1 MFARRDG
8 ARRSEMRRETGKKAR
23 VRIGL
28 AAQTALV
35 ASLIAFVA
43 ACAGRRPVEEG
54 RSVPTRERAGL
65 SSALDVVRLYRQ
77 LGMFGESTPVPFI
90 GTTYTLASGSPD
102 TSLVLL
108 TLSLPSRGLTFVR
121 EGDHYRASYDVL
133 VDARQGGTSI
143 RKDQGRQTVRVS
155 SYKETTRGD
164 ESVIFQ
170 QYLRLPPGAY
180 TLGLTVR
187 DAESARTVTREI
199 PLIVRGFGAGT
210 AVSSA
215 IPVYQANLRVRRDTL
230 PALVPNPRAT
240 AIFGQDTVLSLYVES
255 YAGQALQA
263 EVRNMNGEAIWR
275 DTVALRAGSATLSS
289 GVVPLPVTQLGPGV
303 ATFVA
308 WTGAGD
314 TTRTPLVVSF
324 GEGLAIT
331 SFEDMLSYLRY
342 FALAETLAPL
352 RSAEQADR
360 GRAWI
365 AFLRST
371 DPDPATPEHE
381 ALRDYFVR
389 IEQANL
395 RYREEGI
402 PGWLTDR
409 GRVFVSLGDPDQIY
423 EQGQGDIAQRSR
435 VQIWEYAEYRAQL
448 VFIDQSGFGRY
459 RLTTAGEV
467 EFQSLVRRVRRR

>member
-1 MFARRDG
+1 MSRRRTSRVGHAAR
-8 ARRSEMRRETGKKAR
+8 
-23 VRIGL
+23 
-28 AAQTALV
+28 TALG
-35 ASLIAFVA
+35 ASLVVLVA

-54 RSVPTRERAGL
+54 RTPARERATL
-65 SSALDVVRLYRQ
+65 SSALDVMRLYRQ

-90 GTTYTLASGSPD
+90 GTTYALASSSPD

-121 EGDHYRASYDVL
+121 EGDHYRAAYDVL
-133 VDARQGGTSI
+133 VDARQGGASI

-180 TLGLTVR
+180 TLALTVR
-187 DAESARTVTREI
+187 DAESARAVTREI
-199 PLIVRGFGAGT
+199 PLIVRGFGGGT

-215 IPVYQANLRVRRDTL
+215 IPVYQADLRARRDTL
-230 PALVPNPRAT
+230 PMLVPNPRAT
-240 AIFGQDTVLSLYVES
+240 AIFGQDTALSMYVES
-255 YAGQALQA
+255 YAGPDLQT
-263 EVRNMNGEAIWR
+263 EVRNTNGVAIWR
-275 DTVALRAGSATLSS
+275 DTVTLSRAGSALSS
-289 GVVPLPVTQLGPGV
+289 GVVALPVTLLGPGV

-308 WTGAGD
+308 WSGAGD

-342 FALAETLAPL
+342 FALPETLAPL
-352 RSAEQADR
+352 RDAEQADR
-360 GRAWI
+360 GRAWL

-435 VQIWEYAEYRAQL
+435 VQIWEYAEYRTQL

>member
-1 MFARRDG
+1 M
-8 ARRSEMRRETGKKAR
+8 TGKT
-23 VRIGL
+23 
-28 AAQTALV
+28 TAMSLRALCFRLLS
-35 ASLIAFVA
+35 ASLCVLAA
-43 ACAGRRPVEEG
+43 ACAGRRAVDRGREG
-54 RSVPTRERAGL
+54 APRERATIA
-65 SSALDVVRLYRQ
+65 SALDVMRLYRQ

-90 GTTYTLASGSPD
+90 GTTYALASGSPD

-121 EGDHYRASYDVL
+121 EGDHYRAAYDVL
-133 VDARQGGTSI
+133 VDAKQSGTTV

-170 QYLRLPPGAY
+170 QYLRLPPGSY
-180 TLGLTVR
+180 TLSLTVR
-187 DAESARTVTREI
+187 DAESARTAMRDVPI
-199 PLIVRGFGAGT
+199 VVRGFGPGT
-210 AVSSA
+210 ALSSA
-215 IPVYQANLRVRRDTL
+215 VPVYQAETRSRRDTL
-230 PALVPNPRAT
+230 PVLVPNPRAT
-240 AIFGQDTVLSLYVES
+240 AIFGQDTALSMYVES
-255 YAGQALQA
+255 YSGSALRA
-263 EVRNMNGEAIWR
+263 EVRNNDGVPLWR
-275 DTVALRAGSATLSS
+275 DSITLQRNGSVSS

-308 WTGAGD
+308 WEDGGD
-314 TTRTPLVVSF
+314 TTRTPIVVSF

-352 RSAEQADR
+352 RNAAPADR

-371 DPDPATPEHE
+371 DPDPTTPEHE
-381 ALRDYFVR
+381 GLRDYFVR

-395 RYREEGI
+395 RYREEGM

-409 GRVFVSLGDPDQIY
+409 GKVFVSLGDPDQVY
-423 EQGQGDIAQRSR
+423 EQGQGDIAGRAR
-435 VQIWEYAEYRAQL
+435 VQIWEYAEYRVQL

-467 EFQSLVRRVRRR
+467 EFQSLVRRVHRR

>member
-1 MFARRDG
+1 MTETTERTGAAPFRASVAR
-8 ARRSEMRRETGKKAR
+8 
-23 VRIGL
+23 
-28 AAQTALV
+28 LV
-35 ASLIAFVA
+35 TLSLPLLVA
-43 ACAGRRPVEEG
+43 ACAARRPVDRG
-54 RSVPTRERAGL
+54 RETATRDRGTIA
-65 SSALDVVRLYRQ
+65 SALDVMRLYRQ

-90 GTTYTLASGSPD
+90 GTTYSLASSSPD

-121 EGDHYRASYDVL
+121 EGDHYRAAYDVL
-133 VDARQGGTSI
+133 VDARQGAASI

-187 DAESARTVTREI
+187 DAESARTVTRDV
-199 PLIVRGFGAGT
+199 PIVVRAFGARS
-210 AVSSA
+210 ALSSA
-215 IPVYQANLRVRRDTL
+215 IPVYQAESRARRDTL
-230 PALVPNPRAT
+230 PVLVPNPRAT
-240 AIFGQDTVLSLYVES
+240 AIYGQDSSLSMYVES
-255 YAGQALQA
+255 YAGSALRA
-263 EVRNMNGEAIWR
+263 EVRNNEGEPIWR
-275 DTVALRAGSATLSS
+275 DSVTLQRSSNVSS
-289 GVVPLPVTQLGPGV
+289 GVVPLPVTQIGPGL

-308 WTGAGD
+308 WSDGGD

-342 FALAETLAPL
+342 FALPETLAPL
-352 RSAEQADR
+352 RNAAPNDR

-365 AFLRST
+365 AFLRTT
-371 DPDPATPEHE
+371 DPDPTTPEHE
-381 ALRDYFVR
+381 GLRDYFVR

-409 GRVFVSLGDPDQIY
+409 GKVFVSLGDPDQIY
-423 EQGQGDIAQRSR
+423 EQGQGDIAGRSR